1 MGSIYMKSMIF
12 DYLEYKEYFQ
22 DYLSTMPKS
31 GRGQYKKLAE
41 FLRVS
46 TVSVSQI
53 FRGER
58 HLTSEQAYLVTKF
71 IELDNYETTYFLHM
85 LDYAKASHFELKEFY
100 KLRLDKVREEA
111 IRVKGRI
118 SKFKE
123 LKDSD
128 KAIFYSDA
136 SFSKVRLASSLEGI
150 NNIDD
155 LSKYLNIPS
164 SKISSIVDFLLEK
177 GLCKLKKDQLHINT
191 QHTLLT
197 ADSPFVKNHHV
208 NWRVNSIEKASD
220 LNRKNEV
227 MFTLPMSLSEKAY
240 DELHK
245 LILKT
250 IKDTYDVVGPSE
262 DECLAYLGIDLY
274 KI

>member
-1 MGSIYMKSMIF
+1 MKSLVF
-12 DYLEYKEYFQ
+12 EHTDYKEYFYE
-22 DYLSTMPKS
+22 YLASMPKN
-31 GRGQYKKLAE
+31 GRGQYKKLSE

-71 IELDNYETTYFLHM
+71 LKLDSFETTYFLHM
-85 LDYAKASHFELKEFY
+85 LDYAKASHFELREFY
-100 KLRLDKVREEA
+100 KLRLTKVREEA

-136 SFSKVRLASSLEGI
+136 SYSKVRLATSLPDTNTVEE
-150 NNIDD
+150 
-155 LSKYLNIPS
+155 LSRRLNLPHS
-164 SKISSIVDFLLEK
+164 RVSSILDFLIEK
-177 GLCKLKKDQLHINT
+177 GLCTIKKDELEIGT

-208 NWRVNSIEKASD
+208 NWRVNSIDKASD
-220 LNRKNEV
+220 LSKKEEV
-227 MFTLPMSLSEKAY
+227 MFTLPMSLSKEAY
-240 DELHK
+240 KEIHK
-245 LILKT
+245 LVLKA
-250 IKDTYDVVGPSE
+250 IKDTYAIVGPSD

-274 KI
+274 RV